1 MLSISREL
9 QIPAMWLLVADEKLL
24 FFSIKSLLNTP
35 ILCYGLL
42 KKLTSEIKEFSEFSK
57 NMVDGLV
64 RLNALLFEIVT
75 LFDRKISLEILA
87 LITAEYC
94 ARKLL
99 IEVLSL
105 IVSVAFSSK

>member
-1 MLSISREL
+1 
-9 QIPAMWLLVADEKLL
+9 
-24 FFSIKSLLNTP
+24 
-35 ILCYGLL
+35 
-42 KKLTSEIKEFSEFSK
+42 
-57 NMVDGLV
+57 MVDGLV